1 MSNSIV
7 SGRKQLIPDT
17 VPPDDFLADQQITLL
32 YNRLPLDLRRLVLNQ
47 VAKNEFHYL
56 RSSGYLFERQR
67 VQTLLLQITGQLPLM
82 LAQDGLLLVARLE
95 RLNQLI
101 RSRFLENEFLEKAVT
116 VPTPGD
122 DYRFFLSVSTL
133 FVALCEPSIVDESEE

>member
-1 MSNSIV
+1 M
-7 SGRKQLIPDT
+7 
-17 VPPDDFLADQQITLL
+17 PPDDFLADQQITLL

-122 DYRFFLSVSTL
+122 DYRFFCLSPLFLSL
-133 FVALCEPSIVDESEE
+133 FVNHQLLTNRKNDFPLNRRQRFIDMI